1 MKNYEYE
8 QVALIESLANRLGID
23 MHQAEMVVL
32 RKNLLSLTK
41 RELKRIAVMDEVLKQ
56 IRIAQNAMDSEEELK
71 LLRELAILEGL

>member
-8 QVALIESLANRLGID
+8 QVALIESLANRLGVD
-23 MHQAEMVVL
+23 MHQAEMNVL

-56 IRIAQNAMDSEEELK
+56 IRIAQKRHELRRRIK
-71 LLRELAILEGL
+71 TSS

>member
-23 MHQAEMVVL
+23 MHQAEMNVL

-41 RELKRIAVMDEVLKQ
+41 RELKRIAVMDELLKQ
-56 IRIAQNAMDSEEELK
+56 IRIAQNAMNSEEELK

>member
-56 IRIAQNAMDSEEELK
+56 IRIAQNAMNSEEELK

>member
-1 MKNYEYE
+1 MNKYEYE

-56 IRIAQNAMDSEEELK
+56 IRIAQNAMNSEEELK